1 MNISVM
7 IGALPDLLGGVAL
20 TTELVAL
27 ALLVGFVIAL
37 STALARLSGVAV
49 LRWLA
54 TAYVFTFRGTPLL
67 VQIFLIYYGLSQFA
81 FVRDSVAW
89 VVLKQP
95 FWCTLMALA
104 LNTGAYTAEVFR
116 GGILSVPHNQ
126 IEAARAI
133 GMSPVTAFRRII
145 WPLAIRQALPAYGN
159 EMILMVKASSLAS
172 TVTLMDITGVAQ
184 TLAADT
190 YMPIEI
196 FTAAALVYLCLTYA
210 MTQAIHFF
218 ERRLDVTRR
227 RS

>member
-1 MNISVM
+1 MNLSVM
-7 IGALPDLLGGVAL
+7 IAALPDLLGGVGL
-20 TTELVAL
+20 TVELVAL
-27 ALLVGFVIAL
+27 ALACGLVIAL
-37 STALARLSGVAV
+37 PTALARLSRIAP

-67 VQIFLIYYGLSQFA
+67 VQIFLIYYGLSQFDA
-81 FVRDSVAW
+81 VRESFAW
-89 VVLKQP
+89 AVLKEP
-95 FWCTLMALA
+95 FWCTLIALS

-184 TLAADT
+184 TLSADT

-196 FTAAALVYLCLTYA
+196 FTTAALIYLCLTYT
-210 MTQAIHFF
+210 MTQAIQFF
-218 ERRLDVTRR
+218 ERRLDVSRR